1 MWVEF
6 RHRKDGKRCCVDE
19 NDKSDEQFKRLGIDE
34 LGERTDSPGRNFH
47 RGARLHWGRLGEVE
61 KDFLLSPKLLATKVE

>member
-1 MWVEF
+1 
-6 RHRKDGKRCCVDE
+6 
-19 NDKSDEQFKRLGIDE
+19 LGIDE

-47 RGARLHWGRLGEVE
+47 RGARFHWGRLGEVE